1 MGGALFL
8 DLQDPGRGQQARS
21 PRGQGEHPKQIFHKK
36 APYQDGVEQEGKMSD
51 EIIKILNDLG
61 ERLGI
66 AIDWSSQNVM
76 PYLQDL
82 MDRYINLEIVSSVI
96 WIVISVL
103 AIAGTLVFSLKFVPY
118 AKKRSDEERWSDWN
132 IAMKACMV
140 ISIIVVLIF
149 LFMVLWQIFD
159 IVTCCIMPEKIILDY
174 LTSVSI

>member
-1 MGGALFL
+1 
-8 DLQDPGRGQQARS
+8 
-21 PRGQGEHPKQIFHKK
+21 
-36 APYQDGVEQEGKMSD
+36 MSD

-118 AKKRSDEERWSDWN
+118 AKKRSDEERWSDWDVAMRSSVV
-132 IAMKACMV
+132 IA
-140 ISIIVVLIF
+140 IILVFVLLAVVLYQ
-149 LFMVLWQIFD
+149 VFD

>member
-1 MGGALFL
+1 
-8 DLQDPGRGQQARS
+8 
-21 PRGQGEHPKQIFHKK
+21 
-36 APYQDGVEQEGKMSD
+36 MSN
-51 EIIKILNDLG
+51 EIIKVLDDLS

-118 AKKRSDEERWSDWN
+118 AKKRSDEDRWSDWDV
-132 IAMKACMV
+132 AMRSSVV
-140 ISIIVVLIF
+140 IVIILVFVLLAVVLYQ
-149 LFMVLWQIFD
+149 VFD

>member
-1 MGGALFL
+1 
-8 DLQDPGRGQQARS
+8 
-21 PRGQGEHPKQIFHKK
+21 
-36 APYQDGVEQEGKMSD
+36 MSD

-118 AKKRSDEERWSDWN
+118 AKKRSDEDRWSDWDVAMRSSVV
-132 IAMKACMV
+132 IA
-140 ISIIVVLIF
+140 IILVFVLLAVVLYQ
-149 LFMVLWQIFD
+149 VFD

>member
-1 MGGALFL
+1 
-8 DLQDPGRGQQARS
+8 
-21 PRGQGEHPKQIFHKK
+21 
-36 APYQDGVEQEGKMSD
+36 MSN
-51 EIIKILNDLG
+51 EIIKVLDDLS

-118 AKKRSDEERWSDWN
+118 AKKRSDEDRWSDWDVAMRSSVV
-132 IAMKACMV
+132 IA
-140 ISIIVVLIF
+140 IILVFVLLAVVLYQ
-149 LFMVLWQIFD
+149 VFD